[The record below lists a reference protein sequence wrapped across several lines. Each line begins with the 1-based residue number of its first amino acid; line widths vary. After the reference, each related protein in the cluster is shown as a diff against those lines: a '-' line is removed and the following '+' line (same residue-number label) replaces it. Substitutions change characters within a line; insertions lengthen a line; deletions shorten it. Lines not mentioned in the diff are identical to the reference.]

1 MMSSSQAANLHS
13 NSFPSRFFS
22 SASALGQSL
31 APMTCVARLGFWTS
45 EVADIC
51 RVRKSRTGDN
61 NSFPSQVELSKLSSQ
76 TSDLLLPRRTVAG
89 SLKVS

>member
-1 MMSSSQAANLHS
+1 MMSSSQAADLHS
-13 NSFPSRFFS
+13 SLLPSRFFA
-22 SASALGQSL
+22 SAPALGQSL
-31 APMTCVARLGFWTS
+31 APVTYVARPGFWTS

-51 RVRKSRTGDN
+51 RVRKSRTGDC

-76 TSDLLLPRRTVAG
+76 TSDLLSAPQDCAG